1 MFSLGLVGKEGKPLH
16 LSTIQGILSN
26 PFYYGHFKY
35 RGEIHQGSHKPMDF
49 KETPPF
55 IFVVKRKSMHYVYIL
70 KIKNRVKLLYYIG
83 YTRDLKRRIFEHQK
97 DNEIEL
103 IYYEAYQSEK
113 IAKTRERKLKQYS
126 GAWRSLKQRL
136 NLD

>member
-1 MFSLGLVGKEGKPLH
+1 M
-16 LSTIQGILSN
+16 
-26 PFYYGHFKY
+26 YC
-35 RGEIHQGSHKPMDF
+35 
-49 KETPPF
+49 
-55 IFVVKRKSMHYVYIL
+55 VYIL
-70 KIKNRVKLLYYIG
+70 KIKNRVKLPYYVG
-83 YTRDLKRRIFEHQK
+83 YTEDLKRRIFEHK
-97 DNEIEL
+97 KLNDIEL

>member
-1 MFSLGLVGKEGKPLH
+1 M
-16 LSTIQGILSN
+16 
-26 PFYYGHFKY
+26 Y
-35 RGEIHQGSHKPMDF
+35 
-49 KETPPF
+49 
-55 IFVVKRKSMHYVYIL
+55 YVYIL

-83 YTRDLKRRIFEHQK
+83 YTEDLKRRIFEHRK

>member
-1 MFSLGLVGKEGKPLH
+1 
-16 LSTIQGILSN
+16 
-26 PFYYGHFKY
+26 
-35 RGEIHQGSHKPMDF
+35 
-49 KETPPF
+49 
-55 IFVVKRKSMHYVYIL
+55 MHYVYIL

-136 NLD
+136 NPALCKRAGGNHWLELVRNWIIEANKVKNFVLSDNFSEMKTPPFL